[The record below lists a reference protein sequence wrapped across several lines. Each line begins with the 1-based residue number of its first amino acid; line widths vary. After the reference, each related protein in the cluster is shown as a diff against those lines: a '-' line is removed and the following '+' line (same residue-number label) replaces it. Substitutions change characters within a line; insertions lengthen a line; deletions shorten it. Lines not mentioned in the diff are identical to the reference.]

1 MKKKSKKRKIKKKNF
16 QFFKK
21 LNEDQQ
27 TNLIL
32 LGILAFA
39 GLLYYFGF
47 LGTLVKG
54 ALSLWVLWALLAGF
68 CAALLYWRETIG
80 FILVVFGMI
89 IVTGFAFSFYDNFT
103 YKRCV
108 NKFKERPYTYDIKK
122 FAECGMIKYSDIQG
136 KSHEEVFKE
145 MVEKYFRK

>member
-1 MKKKSKKRKIKKKNF
+1 MKKKKSKKRKY
-16 QFFKK
+16 FKK

-68 CAALLYWRETIG
+68 CAALLYWKETIG
-80 FILVVFGMI
+80 FILFVFGMI
-89 IVTGFAFSFYDNFT
+89 IVTQNYIISLVRTLLISILYFGLLFYKPAN
-103 YKRCV
+103 
-108 NKFKERPYTYDIKK
+108 I
-122 FAECGMIKYSDIQG
+122 AHQL
-136 KSHEEVFKE
+136 
-145 MVEKYFRK
+145 